1 MRSLQQ
7 IAAQEG
13 LSVQDLLYRLMG
25 GAMQAG
31 SAAGAEWYVEEGCR
45 CHGQVNH
52 DDSIAAIGDDGSRRG
67 AVAMADAELTRSA
80 QVAVQRHVANADPE
94 TVVAVIQALFDA
106 LGTIDSTFED
116 AETVADAPSGEADFD
131 AEVQGF
137 VERVAKLGE
146 TEAAA

>member
-1 MRSLQQ
+1 
-7 IAAQEG
+7 
-13 LSVQDLLYRLMG
+13 
-25 GAMQAG
+25 
-31 SAAGAEWYVEEGCR
+31 
-45 CHGQVNH
+45 
-52 DDSIAAIGDDGSRRG
+52 
-67 AVAMADAELTRSA
+67 
-80 QVAVQRHVANADPE
+80 
-94 TVVAVIQALFDA
+94 VIQALFDA